1 MDHSPRPLKH
11 KTAHDGLISRARRFV
26 LSLVEE
32 IEDRLPAGE
41 GAVIPATL
49 VRTLMQCWL
58 VPAEAAMRR
67 AILLIAAAMPFVPQA
82 QPAPL
87 PASTPAPSPA
97 PQAPPRKAAEGGARL
112 SSRTPI
118 FNMKEPRPGLK
129 AGAAEESRLRASLL
143 QAASAMD
150 RPCPPLAP
158 LPPVRSPAEE
168 AARLQARLQES
179 FLSRLDA
186 LAFAMGNPERE
197 AERWLRRQEREA
209 HQRLQEGAPPA
220 PELSPVSLR
229 KPSGLGNEVDP
240 EFVSL
245 LIELNAAVVP
255 LFPAGANTS

>member
-11 KTAHDGLISRARRFV
+11 KTAHDGLIGRARRLV
-26 LSLVEE
+26 LSLVDE

-41 GAVIPATL
+41 GAIIPAAL
-49 VRTLMQCWL
+49 IRMLMQRWL

-67 AILLIAAAMPFVPQA
+67 AILLIAAAMLFVPQA
-82 QPAPL
+82 ALAPLPPPL
-87 PASTPAPSPA
+87 PASPPG
-97 PQAPPRKAAEGGARL
+97 PQAASRKAAEGAARPSL
-112 SSRTPI
+112 RTPI

-129 AGAAEESRLRASLL
+129 AGAADENRLRARLL
-143 QAASAMD
+143 QAAAAMD

-158 LPPVRSPAEE
+158 LPPVKSPAEE
-168 AARLQARLQES
+168 AARLQES

-209 HQRLQEGAPPA
+209 SLRLQEGAPPA
-220 PELSPVSLR
+220 PELPPVSLHV
-229 KPSGLGNEVDP
+229 PPGLGNEADP

-245 LIELNAAVVP
+245 LIELNAELVP

>member
-11 KTAHDGLISRARRFV
+11 KTAHDGLISRARRFA
-26 LSLVEE
+26 LSLVEK

-41 GAVIPATL
+41 DAVIPASL
-49 VRTLMQCWL
+49 VRMLMQSWL

-82 QPAPL
+82 PQPAS
-87 PASTPAPSPA
+87 APAPSPA
-97 PQAPPRKAAEGGARL
+97 PQTLPRKAAESGARP

-118 FNMKEPRPGLK
+118 FNMKEPRPGLM

-143 QAASAMD
+143 QAAAAMD

-168 AARLQARLQES
+168 AARLQARLQEG
-179 FLSRLDA
+179 FLTRLDA

-209 HQRLQEGAPPA
+209 YQRRQEGAPTA

-229 KPSGLGNEVDP
+229 KPSGIARNADP
-240 EFVSL
+240 EFISL